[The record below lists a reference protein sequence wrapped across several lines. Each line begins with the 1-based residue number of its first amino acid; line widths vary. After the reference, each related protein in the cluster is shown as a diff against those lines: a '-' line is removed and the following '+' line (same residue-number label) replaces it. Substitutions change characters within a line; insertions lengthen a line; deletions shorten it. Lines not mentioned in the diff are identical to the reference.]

1 VVQQGTVPM
10 NRLFEKHR
18 FKFST
23 NPYRRIAVLFLVFGL
38 FQMMLFC
45 SEIAA
50 QSRINT
56 QSAAPAAPV
65 GTTSAQVLPF
75 RIGLAGSVVTMFTN
89 QPLVG
94 IARLPEPFLSPLRD
108 TLIQGFGVGIEAEY
122 SILHWLAVGLRAE
135 YATMRGSAINNEF
148 LPVAGAREPTPL
160 QGQPEPRLLERRTR
174 LDFEVRSIA
183 ATPFLRARLWNL
195 LTLSLGARIDTVFQ
209 MPLSYQVGIDSLA
222 GTFLNGAAPRRTL
235 FATPNFG
242 GRTGVSIS
250 PVLGIGA
257 TLNVGGIS
265 FLPEIQLQTQY
276 RPFAATNWSLVGVRG
291 NVGILLNFPLSSK
304 PEDIKTAPK
313 QDSTTRKAEITAQN
327 DAQFSHTT
335 LLNST
340 SASRI
345 NTNVLTERIVSPPRD
360 TVIQRDTAVR
370 LVSWNDSAHVVFLR
384 ETALRDGETWRVR
397 ELYERTV
404 PKARPFLVAGL
415 NVGFVPSL
423 GAARSAE
430 TKQASRLVAH
440 RMIVRRFGIDSLKG
454 QITERLDTI
463 EAVKMPIL
471 RFAPDILGELG
482 IESSVVEILSPE
494 GSIIERFAVE
504 SKRVVDWDMQHL
516 FLKPENADL
525 AELLSLGKPLR
536 SVLTATDAE
545 GQIKRTDTIRIV
557 LESSGDKNPTLPV
570 SARTQSGASAL
581 SSASQVQRS
590 ISRSMWLVATL
601 PVPRTEEIPSASAQE
616 KSGDKPASESAANA
630 AANASE
636 VEKEIARDSR
646 NKELLN
652 TLVKRLPRK
661 KQHPC
666 TLYVNASSSEASA
679 LQYAQTLALHI
690 RTSGLQPRIVRR
702 AQAVNT
708 SATVELVTE
717 IE

>member
-1 VVQQGTVPM
+1 M
-10 NRLFEKHR
+10 NRLFTEHC
-18 FKFST
+18 FKRST
-23 NPYRRIAVLFLVFGL
+23 SVYRRSAALFLAFVL
-38 FQMMLFC
+38 VRILLSPQVIC
-45 SEIAA
+45 A

-56 QSAAPAAPV
+56 QPPAPV
-65 GTTSAQVLPF
+65 NTTTAQMSPF
-75 RIGLAGSVVTMFTN
+75 RIGLTGSLVTMFTN
-89 QPLVG
+89 QPLAG

-108 TLIQGFGVGIEAEY
+108 TLIQGFGVGLEAEY
-122 SILHWLAVGLRAE
+122 NVLNWLAVGLRGE
-135 YATMRGSAINNEF
+135 YAELRGSAVNSEF
-148 LPVAGAREPTPL
+148 LPVAGTREPTAL
-160 QGQPEPRLLERRTR
+160 QGQPEPRFIERRTR
-174 LDFEVRSIA
+174 IEFEARSIA
-183 ATPFLRARLWNL
+183 FTPFARVRLWNV
-195 LTLSLGARIDTVFQ
+195 LTLSLGARIDTIFQ
-209 MPLSYQVGIDSLA
+209 MPLTYQVGIDSLSGA
-222 GTFLNGAAPRRTL
+222 FLTGAAPRRTL
-235 FATPNFG
+235 FAVPNFG

-250 PVLGIGA
+250 PVLGLGA
-257 TLNVGGIS
+257 TLNVGRFT

-291 NVGILLNFPLSSK
+291 NLSILLNFPLPQK
-304 PEDIKTAPK
+304 PDDPKTAPK
-313 QDSTTRKAEITAQN
+313 QDSTSNRTEKIAQN
-327 DAQFSHTT
+327 SVQSTRATVSNSGVFNSGISD
-335 LLNST
+335 ST

-345 NTNVLTERIVSPPRD
+345 NKALATERIVAPPRD
-360 TVIQRDTAVR
+360 TLIQRDTAVR
-370 LVSWNDSAHVVFLR
+370 LVSWNDSAQVVFLR
-384 ETALRDGETWRVR
+384 KTALRDGETWRVR
-397 ELYERTV
+397 ESYERTV

-440 RMIVRRFGIDSLKG
+440 RMVVRRFGIDSLRG

-482 IESSVVEILSPE
+482 IESSVVEVLSPE

-504 SKRVVDWDMQHL
+504 SKRAVDWDMQHL

-557 LESSGDKNPTLPV
+557 LESSGDKNPTSPV
-570 SARTQSGASAL
+570 SARAQSGSSAL
-581 SSASQVQRS
+581 SSPSAVQRS
-590 ISRSMWLVATL
+590 ISRSTWLVATL
-601 PVPRTEEIPSASAQE
+601 PVPRMEENSPTSAQNGVQE
-616 KSGDKPASESAANA
+616 KSTSEASANT
-630 AANASE
+630 SE
-636 VEKEIARDSR
+636 VEKEIARDGR

-661 KQHPC
+661 KQYPC

-679 LQYAQTLALHI
+679 LQYAQTLALHV